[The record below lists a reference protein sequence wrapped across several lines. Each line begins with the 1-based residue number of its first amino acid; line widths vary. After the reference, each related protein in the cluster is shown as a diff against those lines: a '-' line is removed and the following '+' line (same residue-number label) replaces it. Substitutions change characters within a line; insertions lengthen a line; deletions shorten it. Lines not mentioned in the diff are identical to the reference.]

1 MKKYYSVATIA
12 KRNARIFVQ
21 ISNAKSLSKNYC
33 LADIKSIWIVV
44 KRLKMPTASVNA
56 HSSLVVGISAN
67 ESVEIAKKLVM
78 VLASR
83 NVIED

>member
-1 MKKYYSVATIA
+1 
-12 KRNARIFVQ
+12 
-21 ISNAKSLSKNYC
+21 
-33 LADIKSIWIVV
+33 
-44 KRLKMPTASVNA
+44 MPTASVNA